1 MSVEGEEEV
10 ELEIPITFDRRGDV
24 AHPGFIFDTAD
35 IVEKDLWLDL
45 GYVEYS
51 LARGGLIFRGSC

>member
-10 ELEIPITFDRRGDV
+10 ELEILITFDRTGDV
-24 AHPGFIFDTAD
+24 AHPRITFDTAD

-51 LARGGLIFRGSC
+51 LAGED